1 MDSQSKFDTHAE
13 EVFSVYGA
21 LNNLNQRM
29 NSVEKKVPDYS
40 ADLLEVYRNI
50 GELSKHIAELEHHVK
65 RLEQRNERK

>member
-1 MDSQSKFDTHAE
+1 MDSQNKFDNHAE

-50 GELSKHIAELEHHVK
+50 GALSKRITELEHHVK